1 MTSLEVDIAY
11 MPARLSR
18 SPGDIMKINE
28 FTISKNDTVLFR
40 QSRDD
45 GDDIKAN
52 HVNKQYANI
61 GLQYAPDTQYTNT
74 KPTPEDGKRYNW
86 TYVNESKTHVILGK
100 NTCAICND
108 IISFT
113 KAAKIFDME
122 LVVCIEGDVTKY
134 YYNTTNSAHDN
145 TTNRESDDTT
155 NSEAHDDTTN
165 REPDE
170 DYDAFLYKL
179 HLT

>member
-1 MTSLEVDIAY
+1 MVFRIKK
-11 MPARLSR
+11 
-18 SPGDIMKINE
+18 G
-28 FTISKNDTVLFR
+28 FTLVELLVVVAILGVLAAVGIVSFGGFLKSTKENTV
-40 QSRDD
+40 
-45 GDDIKAN
+45 KAN